1 MNQLIAVA
9 VAVAVMAV
17 AYKSVQQ
24 SGVRQ
29 ERVRVE
35 AQGKKTH
42 AKADA
47 ARKVVEKKPPHE
59 ITGDLARYCRDCK

>member
-1 MNQLIAVA
+1 MNQIIAIA

-24 SGVRQ
+24 SGVVK
-29 ERVRVE
+29 ERARVE
-35 AQGKKTH
+35 QVGAATH
-42 AKADA
+42 AKAKE
-47 ARKVVEKKPPHE
+47 ARKKVETKPPHE